1 MSGRFAAY
9 LRRGDLETAAPL
21 ALLFAVPAALEY
33 VILGMPGLSAATAP
47 LIVITLAA
55 ICGLGWLVSAK
66 LASDVAATQALNRE
80 AAARAEQLDER
91 FTGGPVPFDATEDEF
106 ARITEEELDSLP
118 GWLKT
123 KIDETNVAI
132 GIEDERPG
140 QPRVLGLYQQL
151 GRESQ
156 ITVYRR
162 PIIRAAGSREALRRQ
177 IHGTL
182 LHELGHLFGMT
193 EEDLDHYQI
202 GNHPLPGAA
211 PIRESEIGG

>member
-106 ARITEEELDSLP
+106 ARITEEELDALP

-211 PIRESEIGG
+211 RIRESEIGG

>member
-1 MSGRFAAY
+1 MSGRFAAF

-47 LIVITLAA
+47 LIVIALAA
-55 ICGLGWLVSAK
+55 ICGLGWLVSGK

-80 AAARAEQLDER
+80 AAARAERLDER
-91 FTGGPVPFDATEDEF
+91 FTGSPVPFDATEDEF
-106 ARITEEELDSLP
+106 ARITEEELDALP

-132 GIEDERPG
+132 GIEDERPD
-140 QPRVLGLYQQL
+140 QPRVLGLYQRL

-156 ITVYRR
+156 ITLYRR
-162 PIIRAAGSREALRRQ
+162 PIIRAAGSRETLRRQ

-211 PIRESEIGG
+211 PIRESEISG

>member
-91 FTGGPVPFDATEDEF
+91 FTGGPVSFDATEDEF
-106 ARITEEELDSLP
+106 ARITEEELDALP

-156 ITVYRR
+156 ITLYRR

-211 PIRESEIGG
+211 RIRESEIGG

>member
-106 ARITEEELDSLP
+106 ARITEEELDALP

-123 KIDETNVAI
+123 KIDETDVAI

-156 ITVYRR
+156 ITLYRR

-211 PIRESEIGG
+211 PIRDSEIGG

>member
-91 FTGGPVPFDATEDEF
+91 FTGGPVSFDATEDEF
-106 ARITEEELDSLP
+106 ARITEEELDALP

-156 ITVYRR
+156 ITLYRR

-202 GNHPLPGAA
+202 GNHPLPDAA
-211 PIRESEIGG
+211 PIRESEISG

>member
-9 LRRGDLETAAPL
+9 LRRGDLETAGPL

-91 FTGGPVPFDATEDEF
+91 FTGSPVPFDATEDEF
-106 ARITEEELDSLP
+106 ARTTEEELDALP

-123 KIDETNVAI
+123 KIDETDVAI

-202 GNHPLPGAA
+202 GNHPLPRAA
-211 PIRESEIGG
+211 PIRESEISG

>member
-106 ARITEEELDSLP
+106 ARITEEELDALP

-123 KIDETNVAI
+123 KIDETDVAI

>member
-80 AAARAEQLDER
+80 AAARAGQLDER

-106 ARITEEELDSLP
+106 ARITEEELDALP

-132 GIEDERPG
+132 GIEDERPD
-140 QPRVLGLYQQL
+140 QPRVLGLYQRL

-156 ITVYRR
+156 ITLYRR

-211 PIRESEIGG
+211 PIRESEISG

>member
-9 LRRGDLETAAPL
+9 LRRGDLETAGPL

-91 FTGGPVPFDATEDEF
+91 FTGSPVPFDATEDEF
-106 ARITEEELDSLP
+106 ARITEEELDALP

-123 KIDETNVAI
+123 KIDETDVAI

-156 ITVYRR
+156 ITLYRR
-162 PIIRAAGSREALRRQ
+162 PIIRAAGSREALRQQ

>member
-9 LRRGDLETAAPL
+9 LRRGDLETAGPL

-47 LIVITLAA
+47 LIVIALAA

-91 FTGGPVPFDATEDEF
+91 FTGSPVPFDATEDEF
-106 ARITEEELDSLP
+106 ARITEEELDALP

-123 KIDETNVAI
+123 KIDETDVAI

-156 ITVYRR
+156 ITLYRR

>member
-21 ALLFAVPAALEY
+21 ALLIAVPVALEY
-33 VILGMPGLSAATAP
+33 VILDTPGLSATTVP
-47 LIVITLAA
+47 LIAVALAA
-55 ICGLGWLVSAK
+55 IFGLAWLVSAK
-66 LASDVAATQALNRE
+66 LASDVARTQALNRE
-80 AAARAEQLDER
+80 AAARAERLDER
-91 FTGGPVPFDATEDEF
+91 CSGGSVPFDATEDEF
-106 ARITEEELDSLP
+106 ARITEEELDALP

-132 GIEDERPG
+132 GIDDERLG

-156 ITVYRR
+156 ITLYRR
-162 PIIRAAGSREALRRQ
+162 PIIRAAGSPEGLRRQ

-182 LHELGHLFGMT
+182 LHELGHLFGMS
-193 EEDLDHYQI
+193 EEDLDDFEI
-202 GNHPLPGAA
+202 GNHPRPGAA
-211 PIRESEIGG
+211 PIRDSEIPR

>member
-9 LRRGDLETAAPL
+9 LRRGDLETAGPL

-91 FTGGPVPFDATEDEF
+91 FTGSPVPFDATEDEF
-106 ARITEEELDSLP
+106 ARITEEELDALP

-123 KIDETNVAI
+123 KIDETDVAI

>member
-106 ARITEEELDSLP
+106 ARFTEEELDSLP

-202 GNHPLPGAA
+202 GNHPLPDAA
-211 PIRESEIGG
+211 PIRESEISG